1 MTKIK
6 VIYVNKTADSI
17 DDSLLDE
24 LIDKGEIAAFCG
36 PHGWIPVTDGRL
48 PAPPPERD
56 EAKKRSG
63 REAAGDI

>member
-17 DDSLLDE
+17 DDSLLNE

-36 PHGWIPVTDGRL
+36 QHGWIPVKDGRL
-48 PAPPPERD
+48 PDLSLDRD
-56 EAKKRSG
+56 EA
-63 REAAGDI
+63 